1 MKYRNVEWISFEY
14 LRIKVI
20 VFIKNMK
27 IIVEIYNIV
36 YNVSLYVC
44 VGILKFWI
52 RKRVIKDFC
61 LNV

>member
-20 VFIKNMK
+20 VFIKNMR

-36 YNVSLYVC
+36 YNVNLYVW

-52 RKRVIKDFC
+52 RKRVIGDLC